1 MENSSTRR
9 AALNPADDLVDD
21 DAPTKVFARTS
32 RPTPERAP
40 PVYHDGLWDANDVAR
55 YLKVSR
61 SWVYNRAESG
71 LLPCFRVGGLLRFDA
86 ESVRTYARHGPSS
99 PTHGFSGSRRGKV
112 R

>member
-1 MENSSTRR
+1 M
-9 AALNPADDLVDD
+9 NPADDLVDE
-21 DAPTKVFARTS
+21 DAPTTVFARTS
-32 RPTPERAP
+32 RPAPERAP
-40 PVYHDGLWDANDVAR
+40 PIYHDGLWDANDVAR

-61 SWVYNRAESG
+61 SWVYNRAETG

-86 ESVRTYARHGPSS
+86 ETVKTYARHGPSS